1 MLVYQRVMI
10 FVGWVETTNIT
21 NPTKPTLRVADG
33 VKDLLTGA
41 DLPRPWQD
49 QQGDF
54 LRCKHR

>member
-1 MLVYQRVMI
+1 MI
-10 FVGWVETTNIT
+10 FVGWVETT

-49 QQGDF
+49 LG
-54 LRCKHR
+54 